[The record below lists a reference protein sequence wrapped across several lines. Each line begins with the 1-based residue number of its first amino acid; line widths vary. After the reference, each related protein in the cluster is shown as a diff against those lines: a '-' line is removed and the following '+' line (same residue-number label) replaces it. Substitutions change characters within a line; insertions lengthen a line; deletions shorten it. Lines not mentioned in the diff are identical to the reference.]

1 MVARETFNLL
11 PSHGE
16 PKVTRY
22 GAAEFLPRGLFGFKN
37 DSPSFRSRA
46 FVNENVCCGSSTLHA
61 KISMFLIFIC
71 YVADFCPPQDKRL
84 APRLACRD

>member
-11 PSHGE
+11 PGHGE

-37 DSPSFRSRA
+37 DYPSFRSRA
-46 FVNENVCCGSSTLHA
+46 FKNDNVCGGSRTLHA
-61 KISMFLIFIC
+61 KISMFFIFNC
-71 YVADFCPPQDKRL
+71 YVADFCPPQDRRL
-84 APRLACRD
+84 APRLGCRD